1 MAEESNTYHY
11 LSYASSGERFKSIEL
26 ILLLEFGYTISRKL
40 GDKGHYQGMRLV
52 IENGERKI
60 KLLGWGSAVIDP
72 MIPFCQMY
80 SNPNEWSIDMNFASA
95 EDIKI
100 PIG

>member
-1 MAEESNTYHY
+1 MEE
-11 LSYASSGERFKSIEL
+11 LSKKYKSVKL
-26 ILLLEFGYTISRKL
+26 ILSLELGYTISRKL
-40 GDKGHYQGMRLV
+40 TNNYRQGMKLI

-72 MIPFCQMY
+72 MIPFCHMF
-80 SNPNEWSIDMNFASA
+80 SNPDEWDVDLHFRSA

-100 PIG
+100 PVV